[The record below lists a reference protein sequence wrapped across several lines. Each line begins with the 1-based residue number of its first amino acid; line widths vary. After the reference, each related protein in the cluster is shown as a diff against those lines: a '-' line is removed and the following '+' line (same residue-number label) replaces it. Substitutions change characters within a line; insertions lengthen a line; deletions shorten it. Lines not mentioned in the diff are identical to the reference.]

1 MKELSDLDII
11 ASIKQ
16 GNKSDYSILID
27 RYKNKAFT
35 LIKRILKNEMEA
47 EEVLQDCFLKAFYA
61 LGTFR
66 QESKFSTWF
75 YRIVYNTVL
84 TKAAAK
90 KRKIESEMSS
100 LEEHFNLESSYDF
113 HLTEKNDLASFVNM
127 MVDKLPPNYSL
138 VLNLFYLQEMT
149 CEEISE
155 VMNISVANV
164 KVMLHRSR
172 NALRDLVI
180 NNNLIQEVR

>member
-16 GNKSDYSILID
+16 GNKSDYSMLID

-47 EEVLQDCFLKAFYA
+47 EEVLQDCFLKAFYS

-66 QESKFSTWF
+66 QEAKFSTWF
-75 YRIVYNTVL
+75 YKIVYNTVL
-84 TKAAAK
+84 TRAAAK
-90 KRKIESEMSS
+90 KRKIENEMSS
-100 LEEHFNLESSYDF
+100 LEEHFNLESSYNF
-113 HLTEKNDLASFVNM
+113 HLTEKNDLASFVNT
-127 MVDKLPPNYSL
+127 MVDKLPHKYSL

-155 VMNISVANV
+155 VMNISIANV

-180 NNNLIQEVR
+180 SNNLMQEVR